1 MKFLSFKIL
10 IVFIL
15 LPPVCY
21 ILSIHYLENH
31 LSRKYLTAIEEIYIG
46 DTDQLFAG
54 SILLGQAINENID
67 TYLRNETLVKW
78 GVVVNVTVSTEN
90 GQIVYPAYVAKAH
103 ENTITESDPMRIAAE
118 NYSILQEGLNVKV
131 DVTLQHN
138 APLSNL
144 MLGGYCFIFLL
155 GLYFYYRTGVRKFT
169 IEERRQRKHID
180 NLIAM
185 EKSQSQK
192 LISLA
197 QNREELAYEIKK
209 TQKQLEDAKFKA
221 GINEDNF
228 IEEIVKLE
236 EKITENV
243 VFQNEL
249 QENIEK
255 LQKRIEFFEQD
266 KKLDTTKAGKDRKKI
281 KKKFSVL
288 YKNIIIHNRAFD
300 GFMTLSDDLQIKC
313 EEIIHHLNHDSRQVQ
328 VKRKVFSK
336 KSRVTVLEVLFAYKG
351 RLYFRNKK
359 GKIEILSIGTKNS
372 QAGDLAFLDNL

>member
-21 ILSIHYLENH
+21 ILSIQYLENH

-67 TYLRNETLVKW
+67 TYLRNETLMTW
-78 GVVVNVTVSTEN
+78 GVVVNVTVSAEN
-90 GQIVYPAYVAKAH
+90 GQIVYPAYVKAH
-103 ENTITESDPMRIAAE
+103 ENTISESDPMRIAAE
-118 NYSILQEGLNVKV
+118 NYRVLREGLNVKV

-138 APLSNL
+138 TPVSNL

-155 GLYFYYRTGVRKFT
+155 GLYFYYRTGARKFT
-169 IEERRQRKHID
+169 IEERRQRKNID
-180 NLIAM
+180 SLMAM

-192 LISLA
+192 LISLT

-209 TQKQLEDAKFKA
+209 TRKQLEDAKFKA

-236 EKITENV
+236 EKITENI

-249 QENIEK
+249 RENIEK

-266 KKLDTTKAGKDRKKI
+266 KRLDTTKARKDRKKI

-288 YKNIIIHNRAFD
+288 YKKIIIHNRAFN

-351 RLYFRNKK
+351 RLYFRNIQ